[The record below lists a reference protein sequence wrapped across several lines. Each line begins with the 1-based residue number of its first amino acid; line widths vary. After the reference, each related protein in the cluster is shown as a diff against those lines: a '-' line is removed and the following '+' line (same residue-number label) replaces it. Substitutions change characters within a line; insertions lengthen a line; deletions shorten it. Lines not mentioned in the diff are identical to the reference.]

1 MAPSVRVRR
10 AGLVAVA
17 LASVLLLS
25 ACNPAGTAA
34 GDFPGHP
41 VPDEA
46 TAVDVGAGADEA
58 GDVEEPDEFDPME
71 PNEKPVV
78 IWWAEGD
85 QLALTISGS
94 SGCPVVGQQIRV
106 IEPAGE
112 GNRVAID
119 LVQRPEDEIC
129 TADFV
134 PHTTLFWTPTDVST
148 TEPLTVEVSGYEIT
162 VPIK

>member
-25 ACNPAGTAA
+25 GCNPSGTPAEN
-34 GDFPGHP
+34 FPGHP

-71 PNEKPVV
+71 PNEKPIV

-94 SGCPVVGQQIRV
+94 SGCPVIGQQIRV
-106 IEPAGE
+106 LEPAGE

-129 TADFV
+129 TMDFV